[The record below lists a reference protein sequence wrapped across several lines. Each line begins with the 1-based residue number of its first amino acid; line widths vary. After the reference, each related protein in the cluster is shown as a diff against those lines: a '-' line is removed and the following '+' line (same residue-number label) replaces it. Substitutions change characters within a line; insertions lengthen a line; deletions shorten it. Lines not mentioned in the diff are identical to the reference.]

1 MAHHEMTGP
10 LEPGTAALF
19 GARLQRL
26 VDNVYPNHSRPYTDT
41 EIAEHVGV
49 TSKYISKLR
58 AGHSMPSLEKGRA
71 IAALFDVDVD
81 YLLKPHDHPAVARVE
96 GSLPATRGSAELPQ
110 GSVGQPTEDELW
122 LQLQQVHGVKEIAL
136 RAGQLSPGARAS
148 VLDIVNRILGSES
161 EASGSSADAQ
171 PLE

>member
-26 VDNVYPNHSRPYTDT
+26 VDNVHPKRSKPYTDA
-41 EIAEHVGV
+41 EIAAHVGV
-49 TSKYISKLR
+49 TAKYIGKLR
-58 AGHSMPSLEKGRA
+58 AGRSMPSLEKGRA
-71 IAALFDVDVD
+71 IAALFDIDVD
-81 YLLKPHDHPAVARVE
+81 YLLKPDDHPAVTRVE
-96 GSLPATRGSAELPQ
+96 GRLPTTRESAAPPQ
-110 GSVGQPTEDELW
+110 KSPSHPTEEELW

-148 VLDIVNRILGSES
+148 VLDIVNRILSSEN
-161 EASGSSADAQ
+161 EAQ
-171 PLE
+171 RLQH